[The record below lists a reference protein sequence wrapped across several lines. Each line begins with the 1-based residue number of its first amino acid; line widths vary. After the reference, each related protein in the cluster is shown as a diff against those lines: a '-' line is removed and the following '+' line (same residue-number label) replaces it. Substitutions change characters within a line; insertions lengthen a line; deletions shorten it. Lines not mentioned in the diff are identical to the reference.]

1 MLWHGSLSHEIFEH
15 NFRIYRKKVGL
26 LGDYSWM
33 IFNKSLGKGWLLNMK
48 KNYHTLCIWKLW
60 ERDGWAFENTRF
72 LKQFTW
78 RFFYEDS
85 SFKSELKLTLEDLNH
100 FLEKSLS
107 FEVPWAFKFHSFLL
121 TRPPPAKYR
130 LISLFHVIWS
140 NGRKFLN
147 HQILIT
153 LNIKRTC
160 TKCNLFTFFFLMLFR
175 SIKIKIRN

>member
-1 MLWHGSLSHEIFEH
+1 MTFEYEEKLSYFVYLET
-15 NFRIYRKKVGL
+15 
-26 LGDYSWM
+26 
-33 IFNKSLGKGWLLNMK
+33 LGKGWLS
-48 KNYHTLCIWKLW
+48 IWKYKV
-60 ERDGWAFENTRF
+60 FEAIY
-72 LKQFTW
+72 LKV
-78 RFFYEDS
+78 FYEDS